1 MAYSRDDRSYQRA
14 DDRGHRSS
22 YRSDKRDDDYS
33 DDDDEHLQYGRDDRS
48 GRYSQRETRDNKNG
62 RLPYPADE
70 GFDSYMPSAGRS
82 YDHDYDPREPPS
94 QALVPVKKPADPYDG
109 PGAFPDDD
117 DRRHG
122 DDKRT
127 PRKQIGFTRHGRHGD
142 DYDDRSGDERPKL
155 DYLPQK
161 YSRQYADEDSHKSKR
176 SSHDVDK
183 RSELPYRD
191 TKPGYGKESSDPAYW
206 DSKSSRK
213 EGGSRHK
220 DYDYDDGYDY
230 DDRRGDRHDRSDRD
244 RRDYDKYD
252 RDRHD
257 RDKNHSGAPYPD
269 EDYRSSRKDDDYS
282 RRHEPQLLAPA
293 GKGDGRS
300 RDRSRDVSRDGRGDP
315 SGDRRRDDDGYR
327 REPALLMAA
336 PEPDRTRDRSRDRR
350 KDDRDSY
357 SKKDDRDSY
366 SKKDDRDSYSKK
378 DDRESRSKRDD
389 RESRSKKDDRDSYS
403 KKDDRE
409 SRSKRDESSLLAP
422 VGADRTRDRS
432 RDRSKDRSR
441 DDKRSDKDDRKSSRR
456 DDIRRDKSPNPASR
470 QSTLSV
476 GGFAAPAGSLS
487 AAPGSP
493 LLESYHGTYQNC
505 SPMPSPLLLASG
517 AALGEPLIADALTPL
532 QSDAEDE
539 GRKHSRR
546 ARFHDAEDIASTLAK
561 ALRGDRAPDVRP
573 LIEIL
578 PSLTH
583 DQMMELRSDYKKLV
597 KTGADRKGVNI
608 AKHIRARLKDEDP
621 LLMKACYSTAL
632 GMWEGEAYWA
642 NFWYQGDKT
651 RRELLIETLMGRTNE
666 EIRLI
671 KEAFTDKKYDNSLVK
686 CMRTELKEDKFKT
699 AVLAVL
705 DERRMEDFDRKGR
718 RLPIDYDLVDK
729 DVHELRK
736 AVKAEKGGESL
747 MISIIIQRSDDHLR
761 AILKAYE
768 ERYDG
773 NFAREALKKSGNLV
787 GEVLAHILNGVIN
800 RPVRDALLLNH
811 ALTATRKDT
820 MRRELLVSRLV
831 RFHWS
836 AAHMQAV
843 KRAYQARYG
852 QDLQDAVREAS
863 DGDWGKFCRELCIAR
878 MPADVRHMESR

>member
-1 MAYSRDDRSYQRA
+1 MAYSRGDDRS
-14 DDRGHRSS
+14 HRSS
-22 YRSDKRDDDYS
+22 HRRADDDYS
-33 DDDDEHLQYGRDDRS
+33 DDDDGRYHPYERDDRS
-48 GRYSQRETRDNKNG
+48 ARHSQRDARDKNG

-70 GFDSYMPSAGRS
+70 GLDSYIPSTGRS
-82 YDHDYDPREPPS
+82 YGHDYDLSEPPS
-94 QALVPVKKPADPYDG
+94 NALVPVKAADPYDHV

-117 DRRHG
+117 DRRHD

-127 PRKQIGFTRHGRHGD
+127 PRKQIGFTRHGRQGNS
-142 DYDDRSGDERPKL
+142 YDDRSGDERPKL

-161 YSRQYADEDSHKSKR
+161 YSRQYADDDHKSSKR
-176 SSHDVDK
+176 TSRDADTRS
-183 RSELPYRD
+183 SELPYRD
-191 TKPGYGKESSDPAYW
+191 SKSGYGRESSDLAYG
-206 DSKSSRK
+206 DYTGSSRK
-213 EGGSRHK
+213 DSKYK
-220 DYDYDDGYDY
+220 DYDYDDDDY
-230 DDRRGDRHDRSDRD
+230 DGRHGREKSDRD
-244 RRDYDKYD
+244 RRDRERDD
-252 RDRHD
+252 RSRHG
-257 RDKNHSGAPYPD
+257 HGAPYPD
-269 EDYRSSRKDDDYS
+269 EENYRSGRKEDDRYS

-293 GKGDGRS
+293 GKDSDRF
-300 RDRSRDVSRDGRGDP
+300 RDSSRDGRR
-315 SGDRRRDDDGYR
+315 DRDTSRDGRRDDDYR
-327 REPALLMAA
+327 REPALLTAG
-336 PEPDRTRDRSRDRR
+336 PEPGRERERSRDRR
-350 KDDRDSY
+350 RDDRDSY
-357 SKKDDRDSY
+357 NKKDDRSKKDDRDSHG
-366 SKKDDRDSYSKK
+366 KRDDRDSHSKR

-389 RESRSKKDDRDSYS
+389 RDSHSR
-403 KKDDRE
+403 RE
-409 SRSKRDESSLLAP
+409 DSSLLAP
-422 VGADRTRDRS
+422 AGHEADRTRDRS

-441 DDKRSDKDDRKSSRR
+441 DDKKRSSDKDDRKSSRR
-456 DDIRRDKSPNPASR
+456 DEIRRDKSPNPASR

-476 GGFAAPAGSLS
+476 GGFAVPAGSLA

-493 LLESYHGTYQNC
+493 LLESYHGTYQSC

-517 AALGEPLIADALTPL
+517 AALGEPLISDALTPL
-532 QSDAEDE
+532 HSDAEDD

-583 DQMMELRSDYKKLV
+583 DQMMELRTDYKKLV

-621 LLMKACYSTAL
+621 LLMKACYATAL
-632 GMWEGEAYWA
+632 GIWEGEAYWA

-699 AVLAVL
+699 AILAVL

-718 RLPIDYDLVDK
+718 RLPLDYDLVDK

-747 MISIIIQRSDDHLR
+747 MISIIVQRSDDHLR
-761 AILKAYE
+761 AILKEYE
-768 ERYDG
+768 KRYDG

-787 GEVLAHILNGVIN
+787 VSPHQ
-800 RPVRDALLLNH
+800 PV
-811 ALTATRKDT
+811 
-820 MRRELLVSRLV
+820 
-831 RFHWS
+831 
-836 AAHMQAV
+836 
-843 KRAYQARYG
+843 G
-852 QDLQDAVREAS
+852 
-863 DGDWGKFCRELCIAR
+863 G
-878 MPADVRHMESR
+878 